1 MIHSTRA
8 GVTRRSGIIASVGA
22 FSAPRFLFRQT
33 VRGCPDAFAK
43 IFPGFSARHVDAGPR
58 YPDAEFGPMGKWSG
72 LGPGRPAPR
81 ARWGVAGRI
90 ASGACFFSVVPRRWA
105 PLRTHAPR
113 RDAPNRVIHI
123 PTKMSFAIAQT
134 AAVARAS
141 AAPSARPTA
150 RRAANVAPM
159 RAARVNVVAAVD
171 LNGARRSRARLRFPS
186 TSRLR
191 RTSPRWID
199 DPPSRARPSRP
210 SVRSHPDATSD
221 GPHIRK
227 IARRDA
233 TPRSR
238 RDGPPA
244 TRELTP
250 SVPSPATPPPIFP
263 QPSPSRTP
271 RRSSWTP
278 TPSPSPPCGPSPSRS
293 SS

>member
-1 MIHSTRA
+1 MVWA
-8 GVTRRSGIIASVGA
+8 RSGTPGA
-22 FSAPRFLFRQT
+22 
-33 VRGCPDAFAK
+33 
-43 IFPGFSARHVDAGPR
+43 
-58 YPDAEFGPMGKWSG
+58 
-72 LGPGRPAPR
+72 
-81 ARWGVAGRI
+81 ARWMGRGVAGRI
-90 ASGACFFSVVPRRWA
+90 ASGCFFSVVPGRWA

-113 RDAPNRVIHI
+113 RDAPTRVIHI

-186 TSRLR
+186 TSRSR
-191 RTSPRWID
+191 PTSPRWMD

-210 SVRSHPDATSD
+210 SVRSHPHATSD
-221 GPHIRK
+221 GPPYSQDRSP
-227 IARRDA
+227 RRDA
-233 TPRSR
+233 PRSTR
-238 RDGPPA
+238 RPPPRLA
-244 TRELTP
+244 NSP
-250 SVPSPATPPPIFP
+250 PPSPPLPPPPISP

-271 RRSSWTP
+271 RRSSWRP